1 MATRTLKAKQHL
13 EAAIIYMEW
22 LDIDLTMPR
31 GTRKQALK
39 DLVKDI
45 KRLKKNQAW
54 AFEIWLKYIKLGWM
68 LRDETQPN
76 LGHEVRVAKRAY
88 TLIKPVLGRKVS
100 FFPRL
105 KMSYL
110 KDSSYQLL
118 GELSIGLIG
127 STELT
132 DSVGENLWDFQLN
145 TEVVQQLHEDQLSLD
160 LVEILNVSSEDG
172 GESSLNI
179 SLEEVLT
186 TGVVEEVAEEDDEIG
201 RVPGS

>member
-1 MATRTLKAKQHL
+1 MATRTLKAKRHL
-13 EAAIIYMEW
+13 EYVITYMEW

-31 GTRKQALK
+31 GMRKQALK

-45 KRLKKNQAW
+45 KRLKKNRAW
-54 AFEIWLKYIKLGWM
+54 AFEIWLKYVKLGWM
-68 LRDETQPN
+68 LMDEAQPN
-76 LGHEVRVAKRAY
+76 LGHEARVAKRAY
-88 TLIKPVLGRKVS
+88 TLIKPVLGRKVP

-118 GELSIGLIG
+118 GELSLRLIG

-132 DSVGENLWDFQLN
+132 DSVEEDLWNYQSN
-145 TEVVQQLHEDQLSLD
+145 SEVAQQPHEDQLSLD
-160 LVEILNVSSEDG
+160 QVEVLNASCKER

-179 SLEEVLT
+179 SLEEVLAAAA
-186 TGVVEEVAEEDDEIG
+186 VEETAEGDDEIG
-201 RVPGS
+201 RVFGS